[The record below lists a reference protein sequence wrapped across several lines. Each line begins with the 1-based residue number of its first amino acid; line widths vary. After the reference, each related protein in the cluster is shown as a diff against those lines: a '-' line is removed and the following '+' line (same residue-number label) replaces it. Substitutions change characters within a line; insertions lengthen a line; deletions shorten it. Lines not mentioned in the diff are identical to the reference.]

1 MPVEPLSKD
10 SIDSQQELPPD
21 IEETLGSGE
30 SCPAD
35 NAPSTAEDDGEGSD
49 MTQTQEL
56 DERALDATGDGREKI
71 GESVWA
77 GQL

>member
-10 SIDSQQELPPD
+10 SVDSQQELPPD

-35 NAPSTAEDDGEGSD
+35 MLHPLLR
-49 MTQTQEL
+49 MM
-56 DERALDATGDGREKI
+56 GR
-71 GESVWA
+71 V
-77 GQL
+77 LT